1 MAYSVTCNEFLERYS
16 DYRDG
21 IIQGQDRLRLE
32 GHLAVCRQCQG
43 YDARIARGIIVLQ
56 NSGEIEPS
64 NTLKAQLR
72 ERIAAGRRPELP
84 LMPTYAGVLAALVL
98 IASVAVVLWD
108 APEPQIQTIVID
120 SAPPTTPVLPVST
133 TARPAALAPPEET
146 FTLPAFGAD
155 WRAPGADEEPYIMKP
170 AFTR

>member
-1 MAYSVTCNEFLERYS
+1 MAHSVTCNEFLERYS

-64 NTLKAQLR
+64 NALKAQLR

-98 IASVAVVLWD
+98 IASVAVVLLD
-108 APEPQIQTIVID
+108 APEPQVQTIVID
-120 SAPPTTPVLPVST
+120 SAPITPALPVST
-133 TARPAALAPPEET
+133 AAQPAARATPEET
-146 FTLPAFGAD
+146 FTVPAFGAD

>member
-1 MAYSVTCNEFLERYS
+1 MAHSVTCDEFLERYS
-16 DYRDG
+16 EHRDG

-32 GHLAVCRQCQG
+32 GHLAVCRQCQA
-43 YDARIARGIIVLQ
+43 YDARVARGVIVLQ

-64 NTLKAQLR
+64 NALRAQLR

-98 IASVAVVLWD
+98 IASVAVVFWD
-108 APEPQIQTIVID
+108 APERQVQTIVID
-120 SAPPTTPVLPVST
+120 SAPLADPVPPVST
-133 TARPAALAPPEET
+133 VAQPAARGTLDES
-146 FTLPAFGAD
+146 FTVPAFGTD
-155 WRAPGADEEPYIMKP
+155 WRAPGADEEPYIMKS

>member
-43 YDARIARGIIVLQ
+43 YDARVARGVMVLQ

-64 NTLKAQLR
+64 NALKAQLR
-72 ERIAAGRRPELP
+72 ERIAVGHRPELP
-84 LMPTYAGVLAALVL
+84 LMPAYAGILAALVL
-98 IASVAVVLWD
+98 IASVVALLWD
-108 APEPQIQTIVID
+108 GPEPQVQTIVID
-120 SAPPTTPVLPVST
+120 STPPADPVLPVST
-133 TARPAALAPPEET
+133 AAQLDALDAPEES
-146 FTLPAFGAD
+146 FTVPAFGAD
-155 WRAPGADEEPYIMKP
+155 WRAPGADEEPYIMKA